1 MASGSRSPHNAR
13 IAFDCKDTWQSC
25 CSALAPGVAL
35 NGPSMRS
42 MRRWATSPLPPS
54 VRLLPPSGRSPRSSA
69 ARRHR
74 ARHRGWRLHPHPE
87 GPSHRAG
94 AGERA
99 NGTALRAAKHA
110 PVLRLHTNLPE
121 LYRSKIGCLAEAL
134 NALGPSQQSATKA
147 PEHRIHRHHR
157 Q

>member
-74 ARHRGWRLHPHPE
+74 ARHSGHP
-87 GPSHRAG
+87 S
-94 AGERA
+94 ERA
-99 NGTALRAAKHA
+99 YAQALRCCNRLRRAAEIFSEA
-110 PVLRLHTNLPE
+110 PPPRGHECRGSPRVRFQP
-121 LYRSKIGCLAEAL
+121 LAARVGSREMARRPI
-134 NALGPSQQSATKA
+134 ASASA
-147 PEHRIHRHHR
+147 IARCDEQR
-157 Q
+157 